1 MASFHYRVL
10 QTTWGISV
18 KIDCQVTWNMQPIT
32 DENYIE
38 MTDSIYLAS
47 DIVQQFSYTR
57 RLFDEEINFL
67 RQGILLVSSDFV
79 NKFPNGQLVIKLT
92 RLDFADT
99 DYQPEGLTYAIA
111 GWLGE
116 NFGFSYPKPI
126 VKYDKAT
133 NRYLFPN
140 L

>member
-1 MASFHYRVL
+1 MASFIYRNF
-10 QTTWGISV
+10 QASWGIYI
-18 KIDCQVTWNMQPIT
+18 KIDCQVTWNMQPVV
-32 DENYIE
+32 DENYIK

-47 DIVQQFSYTR
+47 DIVQQFSYTS

-79 NKFPNGQLVIKLT
+79 NKFPNGQLVIKLI
-92 RLDFADT
+92 RLDFTDT
-99 DYQPEGLTYAIA
+99 DYQPEILTYAIA

-116 NFGFSYPKPI
+116 NFGFDYPKPN
-126 VKYDKAT
+126 VKYDKVT
-133 NRYLFPN
+133 KRYLFPD